1 MKAQIGE
8 NKPMKIQIK
17 LNETIDKE
25 SGLVL
30 DIDPKVV
37 FQMDEADREMYDTG
51 ILANYTS
58 IVEQLTYDY
67 LALAGF
73 VREADIQA
81 CADIENPD

>member
-1 MKAQIGE
+1 
-8 NKPMKIQIK
+8 MKINIK

-37 FQMDEADREMYDTG
+37 FQMDEADKRTYDTDV
-51 ILANYTS
+51 LANYTS

-67 LALAGF
+67 LALARF
-73 VREADIQA
+73 VRDADIDA